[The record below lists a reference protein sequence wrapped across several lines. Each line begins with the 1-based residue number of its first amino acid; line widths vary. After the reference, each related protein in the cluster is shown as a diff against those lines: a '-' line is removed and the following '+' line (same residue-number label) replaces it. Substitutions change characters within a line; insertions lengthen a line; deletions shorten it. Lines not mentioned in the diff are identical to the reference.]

1 MQGTSLRDSEGFPW
15 LTALSCGQRARTE
28 NTCPHAQHPPRVP
41 DVCFVVPFKSLHT
54 SIKVYDARVALS
66 RHNHGSWLEAVFCAF
81 WLAFRWTATQGLA
94 SLLGIWCTKMTLKM
108 FAQPTLS

>member
-1 MQGTSLRDSEGFPW
+1 MCRMCL
-15 LTALSCGQRARTE
+15 
-28 NTCPHAQHPPRVP
+28 
-41 DVCFVVPFKSLHT
+41 FVLVKSLHT